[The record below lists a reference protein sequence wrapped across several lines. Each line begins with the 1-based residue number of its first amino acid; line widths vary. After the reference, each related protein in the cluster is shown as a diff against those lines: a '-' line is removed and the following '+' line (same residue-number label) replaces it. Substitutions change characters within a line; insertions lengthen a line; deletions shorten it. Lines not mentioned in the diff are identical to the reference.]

1 MAGPQLC
8 RVVVL
13 CANSEGAPEFYLCS
27 LAASAEERHDG
38 RHYEQAIAEAREH
51 GYVAPMIA
59 FDHTDPAGRQLVALS
74 IQLNG

>member
-27 LAASAEERHDG
+27 LVASAEERNDG
-38 RHYEQAIAEAREH
+38 RHYEVAISEAREH
-51 GYVAPMIA
+51 GFVEPMIA
-59 FDHTDPAGRQLVALS
+59 FDRTDPAGRQLVALG